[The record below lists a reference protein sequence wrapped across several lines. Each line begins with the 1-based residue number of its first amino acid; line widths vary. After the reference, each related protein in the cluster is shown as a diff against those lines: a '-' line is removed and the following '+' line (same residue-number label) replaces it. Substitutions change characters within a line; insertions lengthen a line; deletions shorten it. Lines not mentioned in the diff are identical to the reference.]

1 MKTIRNWLERHKAHT
16 PFFIIFIIA
25 LFVVVRSYEPGTYL
39 SGWDTLHPEFNLRL
53 YAERVL
59 FGAWQEHQGLGAPA
73 SQAHAA
79 ELPRLPILFAL
90 DVLLPQSAVRHAFFY
105 LMYLAG
111 IAGVYVFIQDSWF
124 EKEKERRYHWAAA
137 FGALLYGLNLGT
149 LQHFY
154 VPLEMFAVH
163 YATIGWLIWSVWKF
177 IKTSR
182 IKYLGWYFL
191 FQVLS
196 APSAHTATLFYMY
209 SFVVFIF
216 IGAFAFVH
224 HWNRKWLALKKI
236 AVLTGTMLAAHS
248 YWMLPNLYYI
258 FQHSGYV
265 QEAKISRHFSTEA
278 FWQNQAFGAF
288 HNVLIL
294 KNFLFNWKDY
304 SFAEGNFVVL
314 FDEWNKY
321 LRSVVGYPFLYLTAV
336 IYLAGIVIAAVKS
349 KKRGFEKMALLVLF
363 LLPFFFLNN
372 LNLPSEYLFSL
383 LQKSSSTF
391 REALRFPFTKFS
403 ILYMLAAAVLFSE
416 GWKTLYRLAPKLL
429 SKQYQRTSKLLV
441 VIATFLLII
450 LPNYPALQGFLVS
463 DSMKIS
469 YPEYYFEMFAWF
481 EDQPREGRIVK
492 LPVTDFWGWT
502 YHDWSLLNTSQ
513 GYQGAGFL
521 WFGLP
526 QPIMDREFDRWVPT
540 NEFFYHEIAHAL
552 NQNNTDSLEL
562 LFRKYG
568 ITWLVFDGT
577 AFDPDD
583 PDKDYSQELRSL
595 VASTD
600 TIAKVWESGPLQ
612 VYEFLPANESWLSSE
627 AMVSTSTKFDF
638 GGSDPLYPMS
648 SYYRSSPVMSQVA
661 YPYADLLREETNEAF
676 HVTDSTATAER
687 SIDSSYNQL
696 ILPAWEEYSDSI
708 PADIW
713 IRMTE
718 QGEAVLTIESILPRV
733 GFGST
738 IVSLSDFAET
748 RTLSLRVPVPS
759 VQEEYILVLNDTYIY
774 FPHSEDSIFLGS
786 FIIPLEN
793 SQIVFYSGKSSIT
806 YPFLRTETLFVNN
819 CETGRQDNEAIRHKS
834 LGNGIELNA
843 TNVVA
848 CASDGMFRQTDTPG
862 LLAVSF
868 SYESSTAA
876 TATRLCLFSKDTP
889 GCLNTDPLYTF
900 AAAERT
906 KQAKVYQTVDRPL
919 NFNISF
925 NLDAK
930 NASKEIAYSDALVE
944 FHPQAFSFD
953 LPLNQLQSLLPPELA
968 VELPSGSD
976 RITLSQG
983 FGNESELFQGRSPF
997 QYSHRANCGDQS
1009 GVVGFA
1015 NDADKMLIN
1024 AERKGIA
1031 CVFYTFNQ
1039 IEPSQGYA
1047 LTVEAENSRGR
1058 ELRLIVSDQF
1068 SAVLQEIFEP
1078 YQNIRKTA
1086 LLSTD
1091 RNSTSL
1097 NAEFYGDSFG
1107 KFQSVNAIGSLSL
1120 FPFPI
1125 EWAGG
1130 VRLQKNAVISTPVL
1144 TINYARRFSNFYY
1157 LTSVDNAGSTEG
1169 VLQLSQSF
1177 DHQWQALNIS
1187 HPFRKLE
1194 HVTTNNWSNG
1204 WLVPPGKHTIM
1215 LLYWP
1220 QLALFGGLAVLMTT
1234 SLVLMLL
1241 IRQNSDGWFVARGSK
1256 GYILKQKLLHLLSR

>member
-1 MKTIRNWLERHKAHT
+1 MIKVWLQKYQR
-16 PFFIIFIIA
+16 FILPVLIVLIG
-25 LFVVVRSYEPGTYL
+25 LVVAINNYEPGTYL
-39 SGWDTLHPEFNLRL
+39 SGWDTLHPEFNYRL
-53 YAERVL
+53 YLERVI

-79 ELPRLPILFAL
+79 ELPHVLVLMLL
-90 DVLLPQSAVRHAFFY
+90 DVFLPTNAVRYAFFF
-105 LMYLAG
+105 LMYILG
-111 IAGVYVFIQDSWF
+111 GLGVYWF
-124 EKEKERRYHWAAA
+124 LIKTWFNDKKQQYHLWAA
-137 FGALLYGLNLGT
+137 FLGSLLYMFNLGT

-163 YATIGWLIWSVWKF
+163 YATIGFVLWSTYF
-177 IKTSR
+177 AIKTGKA
-182 IKYLGWYFL
+182 KYLFWYAIV
-191 FQVLS
+191 QILS
-196 APSAHTATLFYMY
+196 APAAHTATLFYMY
-209 SFVVFIF
+209 MFVVFIY
-216 IGAFAFVH
+216 
-224 HWNRKWLALKKI
+224 
-236 AVLTGTMLAAHS
+236 AVTLSFTLNWKNKVLAAKRVLLLGLITGLVHF
-248 YWMLPNLYYI
+248 YWMAPNLYYI
-258 FQHSGYV
+258 LNHSDYV
-265 QEAKISRHFSTEA
+265 SEAKISRHFSTEA
-278 FWQNQAFGAF
+278 FWQNQAFGSIKDI
-288 HNVLIL
+288 LIL
-294 KNFLFNWKDY
+294 KNFLFNWQDY
-304 SFAEGNFVVL
+304 SFENGSFQEL
-314 FDEWNKY
+314 FDEWNNHLNKD
-321 LRSVVGYPFLYLTAV
+321 LGYPLLYVIAF
-336 IYLAGIVIAAVKS
+336 IYLAGIGIATI
-349 KKRGFEKMALLVLF
+349 KKIKHHLSFLLILLV
-363 LLPFFFLNN
+363 PFFFLNN
-372 LNLPSEYLFSL
+372 LNFPSQFIFGALQNFSD
-383 LQKSSSTF
+383 TF
-391 REALRFPFTKFS
+391 NEALRFPFTKFS
-403 ILYMLAAAVLFSE
+403 ILFIFAISVYFAHFFGWLFKFFQNLPDKAEGFKFYLASIVAGIFLVLYPS
-416 GWKTLYRLAPKLL
+416 L
-429 SKQYQRTSKLLV
+429 
-441 VIATFLLII
+441 
-450 LPNYPALQGFLVS
+450 PALQGNLVS
-463 DSMKIS
+463 DSMKVY
-469 YPEYYFEMFAWF
+469 YPNEYFELFSWF
-481 EDQPREGRIVK
+481 EEQPREGRIAK
-492 LPVTDFWGWT
+492 LPVGNFWGWT
-502 YHDWSLLNTSQ
+502 YHDWSLLNTPQ
-513 GYQGAGFL
+513 GYQGAGFI

-526 QPIMDREFDRWVPT
+526 QPILDREFDRWAET